1 NILNALGLAGHVLIT
16 QHGDWKNM
24 LKNLRT
30 IPWERTD
37 PVWQGKIM
45 IDNVMQK
52 NKIGIKK
59 AADFILL
66 KCGSKITIDEF
77 EKQEKSK

>member
-1 NILNALGLAGHVLIT
+1 
-16 QHGDWKNM
+16 
-24 LKNLRT
+24 
-30 IPWERTD
+30 
-37 PVWQGKIM
+37 M

-66 KCGSKITIDEF
+66 QCGSSTTLDEF
-77 EKQEKSK
+77 ESQEKQK